1 MEVKQISN
9 LFGELQNYLSKYV
22 DDSILISYNYLCNFV
37 EVLKSNA
44 SDNEENIIHAYK
56 VLYPGIGGLSDF
68 YIWDDDYQ
76 KRCFLNEPLERIHKE
91 LWNLLKGYL

>member
-9 LFGELQNYLSKYV
+9 LFEELQNYLSKYV

-68 YIWDDDYQ
+68 LIKMNRRHRYDT
-76 KRCFLNEPLERIHKE
+76 KTFNRPMERRRKFYNDI
-91 LWNLLKGYL
+91 